1 MENGQTNLFLKLHN
15 KKMEITIIQLGDE
28 NIAEVKGSSVFIHNL
43 DDGLQ
48 IMVDCS
54 AQEAY
59 KAIIYQ
65 ENITD
70 DFFELKTK
78 LAGEI
83 LQKYTQYSFDI
94 AIVGDF
100 SKYNSKSLNDFI
112 YESKQSKKINFVG
125 TREEAITRF

>member
-1 MENGQTNLFLKLHN
+1 
-15 KKMEITIIQLGDE
+15 MEITIIQLGDE
-28 NIAEVKGSSVFIHNL
+28 NIAEVKGSGVFIHNL

-48 IMVDCS
+48 IMVDCG

-59 KAIIYQ
+59 TAIIYQ

-78 LAGEI
+78 LSGEI

-100 SKYNSKSLNDFI
+100 SRYNSKSLNDFI
-112 YESKQSKKINFVG
+112 YESNKSKKSNFVG
-125 TREEAITRF
+125 TREEAITRFSKH

>member
-1 MENGQTNLFLKLHN
+1 MEYGPNGIWSHKFIFNTTQQ

-28 NIAEVKGSSVFIHNL
+28 NIAEVKGSGVFIHNL

-48 IMVDCS
+48 IMVDCG

-83 LQKYTQYSFDI
+83 LQNIRSMALTLPSL
-94 AIVGDF
+94 AISPDTTAKV
-100 SKYNSKSLNDFI
+100 
-112 YESKQSKKINFVG
+112 
-125 TREEAITRF
+125 